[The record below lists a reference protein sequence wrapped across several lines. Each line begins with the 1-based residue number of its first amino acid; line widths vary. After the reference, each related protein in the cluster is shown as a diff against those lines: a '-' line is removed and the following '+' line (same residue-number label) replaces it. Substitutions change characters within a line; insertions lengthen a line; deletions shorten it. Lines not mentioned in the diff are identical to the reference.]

1 MDFIRALSIFQGE
14 IRYRY
19 RVIVAM
25 SAQKKR
31 KTTVTKTCIW
41 TLLYLIGF
49 DFGVCGQ
56 IKGDKWHL
64 PHRVTPVPCKG
75 LHTHIHVHHT
85 LHTSAMGSREE
96 TDSLLNGR
104 SSMDLRRRCA
114 RQALICLPLGS
125 EVGPGWLRI
134 PGVAHSKQ
142 VKCVKQGFSS
152 VLDTS
157 FMHSL
162 TA

>member
-1 MDFIRALSIFQGE
+1 MEAVLLFR
-14 IRYRY
+14 
-19 RVIVAM
+19 
-25 SAQKKR
+25 
-31 KTTVTKTCIW
+31 
-41 TLLYLIGF
+41 TLLWGHLQNLYTFIFWAQNPPQNHWFKMINHINLNRPPLYKHPSNSSPLFQKYPPPLYGSNL
-49 DFGVCGQ
+49 GVCGQ

-125 EVGPGWLRI
+125 EVGNMLTD
-134 PGVAHSKQ
+134 
-142 VKCVKQGFSS
+142 
-152 VLDTS
+152 DTWCG
-157 FMHSL
+157 
-162 TA
+162 T